1 MRENIMKATV
11 VACIVTILLF
21 IFMILTNLAF
31 SSNPMTFTVSG
42 MLIILSILAFFGIIY
57 LIYLEKQLKNIRRK

>member
-11 VACIVTILLF
+11 VACIVTILSF

-42 MLIILSILAFFGIIY
+42 MLIILSILAFLGIIY
-57 LIYLEKQLKNIRRK
+57 SIYLEKND

>member
-1 MRENIMKATV
+1 MKATV
-11 VACIVTILLF
+11 VACIVTILSF

-42 MLIILSILAFFGIIY
+42 MLIILSILAFLGIIY
-57 LIYLEKQLKNIRRK
+57 SIYLEKND